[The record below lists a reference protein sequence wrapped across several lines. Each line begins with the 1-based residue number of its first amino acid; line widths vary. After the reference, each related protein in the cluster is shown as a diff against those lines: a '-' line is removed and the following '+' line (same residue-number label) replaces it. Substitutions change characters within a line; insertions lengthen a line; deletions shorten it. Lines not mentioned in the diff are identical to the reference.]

1 MNSYPRITGAP
12 LRLRRWQRAMDVIAV
27 ISGSLIGVIEV
38 WGQTPQY
45 FVRRLKLEA
54 ALSVVPDD

>member
-1 MNSYPRITGAP
+1 
-12 LRLRRWQRAMDVIAV
+12 MDVIAV